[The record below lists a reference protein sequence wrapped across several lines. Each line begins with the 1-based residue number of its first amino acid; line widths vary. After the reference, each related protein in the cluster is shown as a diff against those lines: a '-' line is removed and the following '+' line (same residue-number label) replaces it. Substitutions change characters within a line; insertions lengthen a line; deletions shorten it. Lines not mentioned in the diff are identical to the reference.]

1 MKYTLNTYL
10 KHISTAVF
18 IAFLASF
25 SFGAFAQEHEG
36 HGTETTTTTEHPKV
50 ADGESV
56 AEEGHEKFDAGKM
69 ITEHVSDAHD
79 WHILDWGGH
88 AVAVPLPI
96 ILYTDKGMD
105 FFMSSKFEHGHA
117 VVPGHYNYML
127 KHNNIV
133 AVNEAGETDEAAT
146 ANVYDFSITKNVA
159 TLFFS
164 VTVLILVFLS
174 VAGAYKKNP
183 NKAPSGLQSF
193 MEPLIIFIR
202 DDVAKPAIG
211 PKYEKFLPY
220 LLSVFFI
227 ILINN
232 LLGLVPII
240 PGGANL
246 SGNIAFTMV
255 LAVGTFII
263 TSINGTKHYW
273 HHIIA
278 MPGVPK
284 PVLLIL
290 TPIEILGVFLRPFV
304 LMIRLFANMT
314 AGHII
319 ALSFFALI
327 FIFGELSTGAGFGVS
342 IVSIAFTVFMGLL
355 EILVAFLQAYVFT
368 LLSAMYFGSAVEE
381 PHHGDAHH

>member
-1 MKYTLNTYL
+1 MQSTIKNYL
-10 KHISTAVF
+10 KHISTA
-18 IAFLASF
+18 AFMALLVSF
-25 SFGAFAQEHEG
+25 SLGAFAQESEG
-36 HGTETTTTTEHPKV
+36 HSEHTTEATAEH
-50 ADGESV
+50 GEHKP
-56 AEEGHEKFDAGKM
+56 EGKFDAGKM

-79 WHILDWGGH
+79 WHILTLGEEH
-88 AVAVPLPI
+88 VSVPLPV
-96 ILYTDKGMD
+96 ILYTDKGLD
-105 FFMSSKFEHGHA
+105 VFLSSAFHHGHET
-117 VVPGHYNYML
+117 VHGKYDYRLEENHV
-127 KHNNIV
+127 I
-133 AVNEAGETDEAAT
+133 AVNEAGLEDKEAT
-146 ANVYDFSITKNVA
+146 EKIYDFSITKNVA

-164 VTVLILVFLS
+164 AALLLWIFLS
-174 VAGAYKKNP
+174 VAGAYTKNP
-183 NKAPSGLQSF
+183 NRAPSGLQSF
-193 MEPLIIFIR
+193 IEPLIIFIR

-211 PKYEKFLPY
+211 AKYEKFLPY
-220 LLSVFFI
+220 LLTVFFI

-232 LLGLVPII
+232 LLGLVPVI

-273 HHIIA
+273 HHIVA

-284 PVLLIL
+284 PILLIL

-327 FIFGELSTGAGFGVS
+327 FIFGEMSTGAGFGVS
-342 IVSIAFTVFMGLL
+342 IVSIAFTVFMGLMEL
-355 EILVAFLQAYVFT
+355 LVAFLQAYVFT

-381 PHHGDAHH
+381 PHHGDGH